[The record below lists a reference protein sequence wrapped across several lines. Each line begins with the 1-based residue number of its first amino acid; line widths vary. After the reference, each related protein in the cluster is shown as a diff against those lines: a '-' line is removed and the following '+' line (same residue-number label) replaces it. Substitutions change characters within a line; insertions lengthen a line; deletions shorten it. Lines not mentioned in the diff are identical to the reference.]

1 MRVPV
6 IAANWKMY
14 KTTGPAVEFVQDLVP
29 RLGGREG
36 VEVVI
41 CPPFTCIPAV
51 ASALFAEG
59 ERGIGVGAQ
68 NLHWEKEGAFTGE
81 VSAPMLRDLGCSHV
95 IIGHSERRLYFG
107 ETDLTVNRRVLAA
120 LANGLTP
127 IFCLGETLEE
137 RRAGITLSVCATQL
151 HFGLEEGI
159 SAEEAARL
167 IIAYEPVWAIG
178 TGVNATPG
186 DAEEVI
192 SFLRGQLMKEY
203 GSEVAERVRIL
214 YGGSV
219 KPDNIGP
226 IMAQPNVDGALVGG
240 ASLQAESFAAIVD
253 AARKR

>member
-14 KTTGPAVEFVQDLVP
+14 KTTGEAAGFVQELVP

-41 CPPFTCIPAV
+41 CPPFTAIPAV

-59 ERGIGVGAQ
+59 ESGIGIGAQ
-68 NLHWEKEGAFTGE
+68 NLHWEQEGAYTGE
-81 VSAPMLRDLGCSHV
+81 VSARMLRDLGCTHV
-95 IIGHSERRLYFG
+95 IVGHSERRLHFG
-107 ETDLTVNRRVLAA
+107 ETDLTVNRRVSAA

-137 RRAGITLSVCATQL
+137 RKAGITLSVCATQL
-151 HFGLEEGI
+151 HFGLEEGV
-159 SAEEAARL
+159 SAEDAASL

-192 SFLRGQLMKEY
+192 SFLRGQVAKEF
-203 GSEVAERVRIL
+203 GEKTADQVRIL

-219 KPDNIGP
+219 KLDNIGP

-240 ASLQAESFAAIVD
+240 ASLQAESFAAIVN
-253 AARKR
+253 ASRR

>member
-14 KTTGPAVEFVQDLVP
+14 KTTGEAVEFVQELVP

-41 CPPFTCIPAV
+41 CPPFTSIPAV
-51 ASALFAEG
+51 AAALFAED
-59 ERGIGVGAQ
+59 ERGVGIGAQ
-68 NLHWEKEGAFTGE
+68 NLHWKKEGAFTGE
-81 VSAPMLRDLGCSHV
+81 VSARMLRDLGCSHA

-107 ETDLTVNRRVLAA
+107 ETDLTVNRRVMAA

-137 RRAGITLSVCATQL
+137 RKAGITLSVCSTQL
-151 HFGLEEGI
+151 HFGLEEGV
-159 SAEEAARL
+159 SAEDAALL

-178 TGVNATPG
+178 TGVNATPE

-192 SFLRGQLMKEY
+192 SFLRGQLAK
-203 GSEVAERVRIL
+203 GFGDKAAERVRIL

-226 IMAQPNVDGALVGG
+226 IMGQPNIDGALVGG

-253 AARKR
+253 ASRK